1 MDYTVWRDVTI
12 VHSRAFVHI
21 LSAVFQATKNQS
33 GLLET
38 FEKYSTVQQH
48 TRPLVQLG
56 LLQCVND
63 GPVQ

>member
-1 MDYTVWRDVTI
+1 MWRDVTI

-38 FEKYSTVQQH
+38 FEKYSTVQH

-56 LLQCVND
+56 PLECVND
-63 GPVQ
+63 GPVE